1 MKKIFIIISIAC
13 SIFLFTNFKTVEYV
27 SNSNSNL
34 QYETYYEM
42 LTNLSNSSLSSK
54 ETINY
59 NDGSY
64 IIIELYSSNYML
76 LSTDSSNKTGY
87 KDVTKYDKNNK
98 IEWNYTLTCY
108 FSIVYGESSN
118 CYNSTYSQYINDS
131 SWKFSNGSTSTSQNT
146 GYGYGTYKSKV
157 LFITTK
163 TMYID
168 ISLSCDIYGN
178 LY

>member
-1 MKKIFIIISIAC
+1 MKKILIVISIIC
-13 SIFLFTNFKTVEYV
+13 SIFLFSNLTNTENV
-27 SNSNSNL
+27 SNSTPNKQNL
-34 QYETYYEM
+34 NTSESI
-42 LTNLSNSSLSSK
+42 TNLSSLSLNSK

-64 IIIELYSSNYML
+64 IVIELHSSNYKL
-76 LSTDSSNKTGY
+76 LSANSSNKTGSR
-87 KDVTKYDKNNK
+87 DVTKYDKNDK

-168 ISLSCDIYGN
+168 ISVSCDIYGN